1 MQIRLC
7 PVQDARRLAVM
18 NKRLIENEQSNNPM
32 NTDELEDRMKEMLS
46 GGYTAYCFEEN
57 GTVIGYALVRQSPEP
72 LYLRQF
78 YIEREFR
85 RKHCGREAFHLLMKT
100 LRADEID
107 IDVLP
112 WNKAGLSF
120 WKSLGFSE
128 TCISMHYRRDTQ
140 PER

>member
-1 MQIRLC
+1 MQIIPCSVR
-7 PVQDARRLAVM
+7 DARMLAVM
-18 NKRLIENEQSNNPM
+18 NKRLIEDEKSDNPM
-32 NTDELEDRMKEMLS
+32 NTDELENRMKEMLS
-46 GGYTAYCFEEN
+46 GGYTAYRFEEN
-57 GTVIGYALVRQSPEP
+57 GTVIGYALVRHFPKP

-78 YIEREFR
+78 YIDREFR
-85 RKHCGREAFHLLMKT
+85 REHYGRDAFHQLMET
-100 LRADEID
+100 LQAEEID

-112 WNKAGLSF
+112 WNKAGFSF